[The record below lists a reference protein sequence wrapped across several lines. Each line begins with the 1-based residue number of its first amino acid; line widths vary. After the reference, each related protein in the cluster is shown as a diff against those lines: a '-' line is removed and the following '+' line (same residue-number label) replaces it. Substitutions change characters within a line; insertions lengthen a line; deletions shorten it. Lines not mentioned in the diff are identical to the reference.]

1 MTSTKANAWIKCNG
15 NKNFRHTDRIDY
27 NKKCCYLRRRAWITL
42 FIILQ
47 IRIMMMSS
55 NGSIFRVTG
64 PLWRE
69 FAGRPGNPRTHK
81 GQWRGALIFSLICAW
96 INGWVNN
103 RETDDLR
110 RHRAHYD
117 VILMFRRND
126 CVVPRTVI
134 PKVPLQCCALDGQN
148 EGDAMDSYT
157 SKGMTLRWKSIEPTT
172 YRKTSN
178 IRRTLVGN
186 KIVDHSD
193 VVGASPVGAA
203 PTTSSFST

>member
-1 MTSTKANAWIKCNG
+1 M
-15 NKNFRHTDRIDY
+15 
-27 NKKCCYLRRRAWITL
+27 
-42 FIILQ
+42 LQ
-47 IRIMMMSS
+47 IKTAPKRFEKFELHYLSYCRLES
-55 NGSIFRVTG
+55 W
-64 PLWRE
+64 WRHQMGT
-69 FAGRPGNPRTHK
+69 FSALLALCAGRPWIPRTHK

-96 INGWVNN
+96 INDWVNN
-103 RETDDLR
+103 RETEDLR

-117 VILMFRRND
+117 VILIFRRND

-178 IRRTLVGN
+178 ISGTLVGN

-203 PTTSSFST
+203 PTSSSFST